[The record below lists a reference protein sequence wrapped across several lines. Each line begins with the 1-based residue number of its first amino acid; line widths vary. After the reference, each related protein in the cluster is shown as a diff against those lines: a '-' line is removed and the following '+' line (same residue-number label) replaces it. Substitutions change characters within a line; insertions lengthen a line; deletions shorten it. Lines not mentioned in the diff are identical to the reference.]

1 MRRIP
6 GVTGPNTAKSGACAR
21 RLAAAGLLLI
31 ALLGAACASG
41 QSKAETVFNQMIE
54 AAQDVQSAHA
64 GVTVDFADASGEQG
78 TATWRGTVDYERPD
92 RMRLTLAISAVPG
105 APGLPTELGV
115 IAIGPEVYVKPPW
128 STEWF
133 QTTVADLPSVTDL
146 TSGAN
151 PLTAVA
157 ELDPAELGDLTL
169 LPRETVDG
177 VLTDHLR
184 FTTDEQGLLG
194 LLGAVAASGGTP
206 SAGDEGVP
214 EGMEAD
220 FRFDVWI
227 GVDDHL
233 PRRETITG
241 RLTPGGDSSEA
252 GGEVSFDGVIT
263 FSRYGEDL
271 GIRAPEAVADLSP

>member
-1 MRRIP
+1 VRSNTDAAD
-6 GVTGPNTAKSGACAR
+6 TGATIRSVRAR
-21 RLAAAGLLLI
+21 RLTAAGLLLI
-31 ALLGAACASG
+31 TLLAAACSSG
-41 QSKAETVFNQMIE
+41 QSKAETVFNQMVE
-54 AAQDVQSAHA
+54 AAEDMQSAHA
-64 GVTVDFADASGEQG
+64 GVTVDFADATGEEG

-92 RMRLTLAISAVPG
+92 RMRLTLAISAVPD
-105 APGLPTELGV
+105 APGQTVELGV

-133 QTTVADLPSVTDL
+133 QTTVPGLPSVTDL
-146 TSGAN
+146 TSGAH
-151 PLTAVA
+151 PLTAII

-184 FTTDEQGLLG
+184 FTTDEQGLFG
-194 LLGAVAASGGTP
+194 LLGAVAASGGMP
-206 SAGDEGVP
+206 SGGDAGMP
-214 EGMEAD
+214 EGLEAD
-220 FRFDVWI
+220 FRFDFWI

-233 PRRETITG
+233 PRRETMTG
-241 RLTPGGDSSEA
+241 RLTPGGDSPEA

-271 GIRAPEAVADLSP
+271 GIRAPEAVALPSP